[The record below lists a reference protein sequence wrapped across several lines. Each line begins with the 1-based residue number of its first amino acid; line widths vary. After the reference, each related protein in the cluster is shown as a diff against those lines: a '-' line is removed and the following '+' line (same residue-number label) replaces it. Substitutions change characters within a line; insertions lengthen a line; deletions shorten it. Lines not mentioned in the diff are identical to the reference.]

1 MSESKPIVVEINNE
15 INAQLKTEAVKRALL
30 ATTFKK
36 FDDKLMRQALTEG
49 MLRGFTFKNFLQKDI
64 YAIKYGDGYSLMTSI
79 DYARKIG
86 MRNSVVGSCKPEYE
100 TEKDDEGNKKIISC
114 TVTVKRKID
123 EYVGEYTATVYFDEY
138 YKPGKTWNGKYTPS
152 LWDTKPRTMIA
163 KVAEMHALRKACPED
178 LSQIYVEEEFEKEA
192 YVVEEKENRYR
203 EANDTSESLKM
214 GNLEQK
220 DADKNSKKAKED
232 KAKNDAAESEQGS
245 D

>member
-1 MSESKPIVVEINNE
+1 
-15 INAQLKTEAVKRALL
+15 
-30 ATTFKK
+30 
-36 FDDKLMRQALTEG
+36 
-49 MLRGFTFKNFLQKDI
+49 
-64 YAIKYGDGYSLMTSI
+64 
-79 DYARKIG
+79 

-138 YKPGKTWNGKYTPS
+138 YKPGKTWNGKYTPN